1 MRAMTMTPPEAGSA
15 ATPVPSTTATTAA
28 TTPVA
33 SGPVHRAEGGASR
46 RVRGEVRRDGRS
58 CLGTTL
64 ALAVAA
70 VSVVYLVNPGLGV
83 LELLP
88 DNLPLVG
95 NLDEAFFTAALLSA
109 LGYLGLRL
117 PFAAGARN

>member
-1 MRAMTMTPPEAGSA
+1 MSSTRPEAGSA
-15 ATPVPSTTATTAA
+15 ATPASAPIATGT
-28 TTPVA
+28 VA
-33 SGPVHRAEGGASR
+33 SAGSVVAAGEADSR
-46 RVRGEVRRDGRS
+46 RARGTEPRAPRS

-64 ALAVAA
+64 ALAVAV

-88 DNLPLVG
+88 DNLPVVG

-117 PFAAGARN
+117 PFASGARR